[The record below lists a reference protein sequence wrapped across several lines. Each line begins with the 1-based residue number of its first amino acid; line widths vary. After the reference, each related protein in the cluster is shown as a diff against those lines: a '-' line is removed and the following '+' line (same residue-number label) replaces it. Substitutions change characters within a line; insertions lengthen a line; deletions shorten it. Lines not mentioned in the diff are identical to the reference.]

1 MQKVEVNKGLL
12 TSLAITAAAALIGL
26 VFLLGRETGRRTK
39 LQDASASVPVSVL
52 APALPQQ
59 AAAIPPPVPSSEGG
73 RPLPPPVQG
82 LAVVHPTPTMALAD
96 FGSEAMRS
104 SVAAYFNAIDHIQP
118 GQMSGDPE
126 SMAQGIMGGLA
137 KGDSSAFEGMIQQ
150 AESARAH
157 LASILPP
164 QPCATYHSESL
175 ASLDAGL
182 ALMRS
187 LKAAMASQS
196 GDVQLSPLAS
206 QADSL
211 RKRSEELQRE
221 EQALRRL
228 YRVPAKP

>member
-1 MQKVEVNKGLL
+1 
-12 TSLAITAAAALIGL
+12 
-26 VFLLGRETGRRTK
+26 
-39 LQDASASVPVSVL
+39 
-52 APALPQQ
+52 
-59 AAAIPPPVPSSEGG
+59 
-73 RPLPPPVQG
+73 
-82 LAVVHPTPTMALAD
+82 MALAD

-104 SVAAYFNAIDHIQP
+104 SVAAYFDAIDHIQP

-164 QPCATYHSESL
+164 QPCATYHRESL